1 MMLSFGFG
9 RLRPKLGEREVN
21 SFFGRFLLSV
31 GNVFAS
37 LIIGALALAVVW
49 IYVPN
54 VALRLFRWAAS
65 VRDWVVLANWPPQY
79 EVALRFFVD
88 ERQIVYLGFVLASRI
103 VIGLLIILVAK
114 MMGRKPQPEYPI

>member
-1 MMLSFGFG
+1 M
-9 RLRPKLGEREVN
+9 N
-21 SFFGRFLLSV
+21 SFFGRFLLSL
-31 GNVFAS
+31 GNVFSS

-49 IYVPN
+49 IYIPN
-54 VALRLFRWAAS
+54 LALRLFRWAAT

-103 VIGLLIILVAK
+103 VVGLVIILVAK
-114 MMGRKPQPEYPI
+114 ALGRKPQPEYPI